1 MIVFIKL
8 SIQLEHYLKKFRPPS
23 WFRKVPRFIKLFHFF
38 AGDTHLP
45 ALFLILYAQTG
56 VKSLKTVNIIYF
68 MLFDFSLLEFCFL
81 SYKSL
86 HIKTFF
92 VGSLKDM
99 NYVSEYI
106 PLRYSLKWNIY
117 CVMFLFTICCLRR
130 NTFIRSK
137 FWFFSNFITVHTLNV
152 CSFQTNTHTKNFA
165 QNLDEPFDR
174 LF

>member
-23 WFRKVPRFIKLFHFF
+23 WFHKVPRFIKLFHFF

-86 HIKTFF
+86 HLKTFF

-99 NYVSEYI
+99 NYVSEYNSTSVFI
-106 PLRYSLKWNIY
+106 KMKHLLCYVFIYNNLLFKAQHIYKVEVVIFFKLYNYSHFECML
-117 CVMFLFTICCLRR
+117 
-130 NTFIRSK
+130 
-137 FWFFSNFITVHTLNV
+137 FSN
-152 CSFQTNTHTKNFA
+152 
-165 QNLDEPFDR
+165 
-174 LF
+174 